1 VEAKAGQSEFAT
13 PGVAPT
19 VSPPTVSPPT
29 GSPPALPRPAV
40 PRFLRQLGV
49 LDWIAIVFALLG
61 LLAVATGV
69 VPIPTATGT
78 VKRLLPLL
86 IFLGS
91 VIVLAEL
98 TAAAEV
104 FDVIAARLARIAR
117 GNYFALFLMCVAFA
131 SITTA
136 TLNLDTTAVLLTPVM
151 LATAIR
157 IGIPTMPLAMTTVW
171 LANTASLLLPVSNLT
186 NLLAMNRIQ
195 LSSSQFAARLWLVEL
210 ASVGATTACLWL
222 FYWRRGVRHEDRYTP
237 PDPYQPRDRSLFI
250 VAAASCVIFVVGLLV
265 GVPIQVISPACMGIV
280 LLLFLIRRRSDL
292 TWRMIPWPLLA
303 FVTGLFLTVDAITA
317 HGFDGLLRSLLG
329 SDTGP
334 WGVLRAA
341 GIGAGLSNT
350 INNLPAYVAIE
361 AVIPASP
368 ATHNQL
374 LGLLIGTNVGPII
387 TPWASLATLIWYARC
402 RSYGLDISWPRFLL
416 TGTVTALVT
425 LSTATGVL
433 ILIR

>member
-1 VEAKAGQSEFAT
+1 MGVGTLESQAEQSDFS
-13 PGVAPT
+13 GPT
-19 VSPPTVSPPT
+19 V
-29 GSPPALPRPAV
+29 PAA
-40 PRFLRQLGV
+40 PRFLRHLGV

-61 LLAVATGV
+61 LVAVASGL
-69 VPIPTATGT
+69 VPIPTAAGT
-78 VKRLLPLL
+78 FKRILPLL
-86 IFLGS
+86 VFLGS
-91 VIVLAEL
+91 VLVLAEL

-104 FDVIAARLARIAR
+104 FDVIAARLARTAR
-117 GNYFALFLMCVAFA
+117 GNYFALFLMCVGFA
-131 SITTA
+131 SVTTA

-157 IGIPTMPLAMTTVW
+157 IGIPKMPLAMTTVW

-195 LSSSQFAARLWLVEL
+195 LSSAQFAARLWLVEL
-210 ASVGATTACLWL
+210 ASVAATMACLWL
-222 FYWRRGVRHEDRYTP
+222 FYWRRGVRHEDRYAP
-237 PDPYQPRDRSLFI
+237 PQPYRARDRSLFV

-265 GVPIQVISPACMGIV
+265 GVPIQLISPACMGIV
-280 LLLFLIRRRSDL
+280 LVTFLVRRRGDL
-292 TWRMIPWPLLA
+292 SPRMIPWQLLA

-317 HGFDGLLRSLLG
+317 HGFAGMLRGLVG
-329 SDTGP
+329 GDTGP

-361 AVIPASP
+361 AVIPAGP

-402 RSYGLDISWPRFLL
+402 RAYGVDISWPRFLL

-425 LSTATGVL
+425 LAAATGVL
-433 ILIR
+433 ILVR